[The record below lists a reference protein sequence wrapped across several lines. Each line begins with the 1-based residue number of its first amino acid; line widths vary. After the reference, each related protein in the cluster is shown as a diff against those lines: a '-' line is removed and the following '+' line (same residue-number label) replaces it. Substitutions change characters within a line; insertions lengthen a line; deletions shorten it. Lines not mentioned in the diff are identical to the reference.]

1 MRLSDRRRT
10 EPLVIVR
17 GEGVRV
23 YDEAGRPYL
32 EAAAGMWCAALGF
45 GEEELVAAAADQMRR
60 LSYYHTL
67 TNKSVGPAIELA
79 EQIAQLVPIDDAQ
92 VHFTTSGSEANDY
105 AVKFLRYRSN
115 AIGKPRKKTVIARI
129 NGYHGATLA
138 ATSLTGLPRYHQ
150 LFDLPLPGFRH
161 VGDPHYYRN
170 GAPGESADEFVQRLV
185 DELETAIVAEGPD
198 TVAGF
203 MAEPVTGG
211 GGVVIPP
218 AGYYERIQAV
228 LDRYDVAFLDDEIV
242 TGFGRT
248 GQMFGA
254 QTMGI
259 RPQMMS
265 VGKGLSSGYLPI
277 GAVVMSPEVHA
288 GIEAGSDDVGTFA
301 HGATYSGHPV
311 TCAVALRCLQL
322 IEERRILDHVQSVA
336 PLFAR
341 RLDALRAHPLVG
353 DVRHVG
359 LMGAVELVA
368 DKQQRSPFD
377 PVGSVSSA
385 VGRAAQERGVIVR
398 VSAAGDVC
406 AFSPPLIVTEADL
419 DEIFD
424 CFEAALDDV
433 TGTL

>member
-10 EPLVIVR
+10 EPLVVVH
-17 GEGVRV
+17 GDGVRV
-23 YDEAGRPYL
+23 YDETGRAYL
-32 EAAAGMWCAALGF
+32 EAAAGMWCVALGF
-45 GEEELVAAAADQMRR
+45 GEEELVAAASDQMRQ

-67 TNKSVGPAIELA
+67 TNKTVGPAIELA
-79 EQIAQLVPIDDAQ
+79 EKIAQLVPVEDAH
-92 VHFTTSGSEANDY
+92 VHFTTSGSEANDF

-115 AIGKPRKKTVIARI
+115 ATGRPHKKTVISRV

-161 VGDPHYYRN
+161 VSDPHYYRN
-170 GAPGESADEFVQRLV
+170 GRPGESPEEFVQRLA
-185 DELETAIVAEGPD
+185 DELEAAILDEGPD
-198 TVAGF
+198 AVAGF

-218 AGYYERIQAV
+218 TGYYGRIQEV

-254 QTMGI
+254 QAMGI

-265 VGKGLSSGYLPI
+265 IGKGLSSGYLPI
-277 GAVVMSPEVHA
+277 GAIVMSPEVYD

-311 TCAVALRCLQL
+311 TCAVALRCLEL
-322 IEERRILDHVQSVA
+322 IEERRVLDHVQRMA
-336 PLFAR
+336 PLFAH
-341 RLDALRAHPLVG
+341 RLEALRAHPLVG
-353 DVRHVG
+353 EVRHVG
-359 LMGAVELVA
+359 LMGAVEFVA
-368 DKQQRSPFD
+368 DKQLRSPFD
-377 PVGSVSSA
+377 PAGSVSSA

-406 AFSPPLIVTEADL
+406 AFSPPLVVTAADI

-424 CFEAALDDV
+424 RFEAALDDV
-433 TGTL
+433 VTML